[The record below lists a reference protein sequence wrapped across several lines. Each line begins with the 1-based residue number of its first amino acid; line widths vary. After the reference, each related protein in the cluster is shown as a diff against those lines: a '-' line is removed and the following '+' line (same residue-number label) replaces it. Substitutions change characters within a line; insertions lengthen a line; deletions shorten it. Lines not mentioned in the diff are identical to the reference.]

1 MLGVDRALTAPDA
14 GRGPEP
20 GNARE
25 VTACGRGDSCEA
37 GDDDTCA
44 IKPFAG
50 SAVDGMRPVLRSR
63 VDAKGFMPSLVGPGL
78 TGEVGVL

>member
-1 MLGVDRALTAPDA
+1 VWTGRFVAPDA

-50 SAVDGMRPVLRSR
+50 SAVDEMKTGVRSR